1 MPGIIVGI
9 DGSAH
14 SARALEWAI
23 KEGALHHAPV
33 TVITVN
39 SVPASP
45 WTGEPTVLA
54 QDPAELEK
62 LRQAAEEMTVKVTSQ
77 LDGARPASVTVRAIN
92 GFPAEEL
99 VDASHDADLVVVGSR
114 GAGGFARLLMG
125 SVSDQVAHH
134 AYCPVMVVRS

>member
-23 KEGALHHAPV
+23 KEGALQHAAV

-45 WTGEPTVLA
+45 WTGNPTVLA
-54 QDPAELEK
+54 QDSGELEK
-62 LRQAAEEMTVKVTSQ
+62 LRQAAEEMTVKATSQ

-92 GFPAEEL
+92 GFPAKEL
-99 VDASHDADLVVVGSR
+99 IDASRDADLVVVGSR
-114 GAGGFARLLMG
+114 GIGGFARLVIG
-125 SVSDQVAHH
+125 SVSDQVTHH
-134 AYCPVMVVRS
+134 AHCPVMVVR